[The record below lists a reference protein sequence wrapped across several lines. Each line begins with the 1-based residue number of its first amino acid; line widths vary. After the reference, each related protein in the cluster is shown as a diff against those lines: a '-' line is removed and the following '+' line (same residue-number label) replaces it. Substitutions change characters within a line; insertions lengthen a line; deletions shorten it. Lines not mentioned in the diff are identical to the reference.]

1 MFQQFRWRAAKI
13 RLILSA
19 HELCRMEESFLC
31 QTFYLLWHKSFV
43 THSHPKDRN
52 GYCWNIFTRFLI
64 WWFCTRKCFKGWN
77 SMLIISSFFHFRK
90 ETAAFSC
97 NKCKSFI
104 LRVLCDK
111 DCQNILGCF
120 GKVFSDAFNIFSLL
134 YIYAETNLKTTASPR
149 KNLKKLK
156 LYLSKLIS
164 LTIQYLYEGD
174 INWYLVCFNNF
185 LFGIELSDSYALIYS
200 FGDSVGVKLP
210 SSGWFKFSPFF
221 SYCIEWKLL
230 CLDKEIEDKWYNLEF
245 ILIHLTYRQS
255 GYNVFKLFTKCN
267 LIECK
272 YWLDKT

>member
-97 NKCKSFI
+97 NKCKPLI
-104 LRVLCDK
+104 LKRALW
-111 DCQNILGCF
+111 QG
-120 GKVFSDAFNIFSLL
+120 
-134 YIYAETNLKTTASPR
+134 
-149 KNLKKLK
+149 
-156 LYLSKLIS
+156 LSKYTWLFWKS
-164 LTIQYLYEGD
+164 FFGCLQY
-174 INWYLVCFNNF
+174 IFTVIYLCW
-185 LFGIELSDSYALIYS
+185 D
-200 FGDSVGVKLP
+200 
-210 SSGWFKFSPFF
+210 
-221 SYCIEWKLL
+221 
-230 CLDKEIEDKWYNLEF
+230 
-245 ILIHLTYRQS
+245 
-255 GYNVFKLFTKCN
+255 
-267 LIECK
+267 
-272 YWLDKT
+272 